1 MKAVRFHEHGGPEV
15 LRYEEASD
23 PRPGPGE
30 ALVRVKACALN
41 HLDIW
46 IRQGIPAYTIPM
58 PHISG
63 CDVAGVVEAVGEG
76 VAGRR
81 LDSTRWKAG
90 DRVLIAPGQGCGS
103 CPACRSG
110 WDNRCDAFTI
120 YGAGTQGGYAD
131 LAVAQAQH
139 LLPIPDGVGFEEAA
153 AFPLTFLTAW
163 HMLVTRAAVAPG
175 ETVLILGAGS
185 GIGSAA
191 VQIARLAGAR
201 VLATVGSEEKIPR
214 AKGLGVDEVIHH
226 GREDVGARA
235 QALTGGRGVDVVFEH
250 IGPATWG
257 QSLAALAKGG
267 RLVTCGATTGG
278 EATVSLRAFYM
289 RQIAVYGSLMG
300 RRSELDLLTR
310 LVGEGK
316 LKPVIDSVFPLAEAR
331 QAQERMLARRQFG
344 KIVLSP

>member
-1 MKAVRFHEHGGPEV
+1 MKAVLFHEHGGPEV
-15 LRYEEASD
+15 LRYEDVAD

-63 CDVAGVVEAVGEG
+63 CDVAGVIETVGER
-76 VAGRR
+76 VAG
-81 LDSTRWKAG
+81 WQAG
-90 DRVLIAPGQGCGS
+90 DRVIIAPGQGCG
-103 CPACRSG
+103 ACADCRAG
-110 WDNRCDAFTI
+110 WDNRCNAFTI

-131 LAVAQAQH
+131 LAVAQARH
-139 LLPIPDGVGFEEAA
+139 LLAIPEGVGFEEAA

-163 HMLVTRAAVAPG
+163 HMLITRAVVAPG
-175 ETVLILGAGS
+175 ETVLVLGAGS

-201 VLATVGSEEKIPR
+201 VLATAGSEEKIPK
-214 AKGLGVDEVIHH
+214 AKALGADEVIHH

-235 QALTGGRGVDVVFEH
+235 QSLTDGRGVDVVFEH

-278 EATVSLRAFYM
+278 EVTFSLRTFYM
-289 RQIAVYGSLMG
+289 RQITVHGSLMG
-300 RRSELDLLTR
+300 RRSELDLLAR
-310 LVGEGK
+310 LVGEGR

-344 KIVLSP
+344 KILLRP

>member
-1 MKAVRFHEHGGPEV
+1 MKAVLFHEHGGPEV
-15 LRYEEASD
+15 LRYEEAPD

-63 CDVAGVVEAVGEG
+63 CDVAGAVEAVGEG
-76 VAGRR
+76 VAE
-81 LDSTRWKAG
+81 WKPG

-120 YGAGTQGGYAD
+120 YGAGTQGGYAE
-131 LAVAQAQH
+131 LAVAQARH
-139 LLPIPDGVGFEEAA
+139 LVAIPEGVGFEEAA

-175 ETVLILGAGS
+175 ETVLVLGAGS

-201 VLATVGSEEKIPR
+201 VLATVGSEEKVPK
-214 AKGLGVDEVIHH
+214 AKALGADEVIHH

-235 QALTGGRGVDVVFEH
+235 LALTDGEGADVVFEH

-257 QSLAALAKGG
+257 QSLAALARGG

-278 EATVSLRAFYM
+278 EVTVSLRAFYM
-289 RQIAVYGSLMG
+289 RQIAVHGSLMG
-300 RRSELDLLTR
+300 RRSELDLLAR
-310 LVGEGK
+310 LVGEGR
-316 LKPVIDSVFPLAEAR
+316 LKPIIDSVFPLAEAR

-344 KIVLSP
+344 KIVLRP

>member
-15 LRYEEASD
+15 LRYEEAPD

-30 ALVRVKACALN
+30 ALVRVRACALN

-76 VAGRR
+76 VGG
-81 LDSTRWKAG
+81 LLEIEWKAG
-90 DRVLIAPGQGCGS
+90 DRVLIAPGQGCGA
-103 CPACRSG
+103 CAACRAG
-110 WDNRCDAFTI
+110 WDNRCDAFTTF
-120 YGAGTQGGYAD
+120 GAGTQGGYAD
-131 LAVAQAQH
+131 LAVAQARH

-163 HMLVTRAAVAPG
+163 HMLITRARVGPG
-175 ETVLILGAGS
+175 ETVLVLGAGS

-201 VLATVGSEEKIPR
+201 VLATTGSEEKISK
-214 AKGLGVDEVIHH
+214 AKALGAEEVIHH

-235 QALTGGRGVDVVFEH
+235 RALTGGRGVDVVFEH

-278 EATVSLRAFYM
+278 EVTVSLRTFYM
-289 RQIAVYGSLMG
+289 RQIAVHGSLMG

-316 LKPVIDSVFPLAEAR
+316 LRPVIDAVFPLAEAR
-331 QAQERMLARRQFG
+331 QAQERMLARKQFG
-344 KIVLSP
+344 KILLVP